1 MNIVEKAV
9 FYYEGQEVE
18 SNPLFWDIDADVL
31 FTYIIKNGFITIYSY
46 ELKSDSE
53 LGEMVE
59 SVLEDIIEGN
69 VSDFMLMYFNKD
81 KFIENEKSS
90 QKDNIVSTEV
100 SFKFE
105 KDECWSD
112 NYYITEGEEEVLQT
126 SLSDIK
132 NKEDL
137 IGFLSEELSLTYKDI
152 VLLTDITEITDNL

>member
-1 MNIVEKAV
+1 MIVEKAI
-9 FYYEGQEVE
+9 FYYEGEQIEG
-18 SNPLFWDIDADVL
+18 NPLFWDIDADVL
-31 FTYIIKNGFITIYSY
+31 FTYIIRDGFITIYSY

-53 LGEMVE
+53 LEEMVE

-69 VSDFMLMYFNKD
+69 VSDSMLMYFDKD
-81 KFIENEKSS
+81 KFIEDNKSS
-90 QKDNIVSTEV
+90 KKDSIISTEV
-100 SFKFE
+100 SFKYE

-112 NYYITEGEEEVLQT
+112 NYYITESEEEVLQT

>member
-1 MNIVEKAV
+1 
-9 FYYEGQEVE
+9 
-18 SNPLFWDIDADVL
+18 
-31 FTYIIKNGFITIYSY
+31 
-46 ELKSDSE
+46 
-53 LGEMVE
+53 MVE